1 ETRSSRPPDAAPTR
15 VSSSRFRER
24 RTGVT
29 SRGGKPGRPVP
40 ELPEVET
47 IVRELAPRLEGY
59 RIARARLAKTD
70 VLRRV
75 SKPRLLRTLRGN
87 TIEEVIRRAKHAVFR
102 LASGHRLV
110 VQPPMAGSLIVH
122 QRRLTKDEAKY
133 AVLTCPLE
141 DGRLFVYRDVRR
153 LGTVWLLDESGWAAY
168 TGRLGPEPLDETFT
182 PFVFAERLKG
192 TRAAIKKA
200 IMDQRRV
207 AGVGN
212 IYANEALFQAGID
225 PSKPTSKLSID
236 ECARIHAAVTGV
248 LERAVKS
255 SGTTVRDYRTG
266 TGEEGRFQF
275 ELKVYGRGGEPC
287 VQCGKK
293 LVTTH
298 TIDLRATTFCPNCQR

>member
-1 ETRSSRPPDAAPTR
+1 M
-15 VSSSRFRER
+15 
-24 RTGVT
+24 
-29 SRGGKPGRPVP
+29 P

-75 SKPRLLRTLRGN
+75 SKPRLLRTLKGN

-102 LASGHRLV
+102 LSSGHRLI
-110 VQPPMAGSLIVH
+110 VQPRMTGSLVVYD
-122 QRRLTKDEAKY
+122 RALTRDETKY
-133 AVLTCPLE
+133 AVLTCTID
-141 DGRLFVYRDVRR
+141 DGRLLVYRDVRR
-153 LGTVWLLDESGWAAY
+153 LGTVWLVDEKGWDAY
-168 TGRLGPEPLDETFT
+168 SSRIGPEPLEDTFT

-212 IYANEALFQAGID
+212 IYANEALFEAGID
-225 PSKPTSKLSID
+225 PSKPTDKLSLD
-236 ECARIHAAVTGV
+236 EFARLHAAVTDV
-248 LERAVKS
+248 LERAVQS

-266 TGEEGRFQF
+266 TGESGRFQF
-275 ELKVYGRGGEPC
+275 ELKVYGRGGDPC
-287 VQCGKK
+287 VTCRTK

-298 TIDLRATTFCPNCQR
+298 TIDLRATTFCPRCQR

>member
-1 ETRSSRPPDAAPTR
+1 M
-15 VSSSRFRER
+15 
-24 RTGVT
+24 
-29 SRGGKPGRPVP
+29 P

-70 VLRRV
+70 VLRKV

-102 LASGHRLV
+102 LASGHRLI
-110 VQPPMAGSLIVH
+110 VQPRMTGSLVVYDRPLT
-122 QRRLTKDEAKY
+122 QREKKY
-133 AVLTCPLE
+133 AVLTCTLE
-141 DGRLFVYRDVRR
+141 DARLLVYGDVRR
-153 LGTVWLLDESGWAAY
+153 LGTVWLLDEKGWAAY
-168 TGRLGPEPLDETFT
+168 SDRIGPEPLEDTFT
-182 PFVFAERLKG
+182 PFVFADRLKG
-192 TRAAIKKA
+192 TRAAIKKV

-212 IYANEALFQAGID
+212 IYANEALFEAGID
-225 PSKPTSKLSID
+225 PSKPTNKLSLD
-236 ECARIHAAVTGV
+236 EFARLHAAVTGI
-248 LERAVKS
+248 LERAVDS

-266 TGEEGRFQF
+266 TGNRGRFQL

-287 VQCGKK
+287 VTCGKK

-298 TIDLRATTFCPNCQR
+298 TIDLRATTFCPRCQR